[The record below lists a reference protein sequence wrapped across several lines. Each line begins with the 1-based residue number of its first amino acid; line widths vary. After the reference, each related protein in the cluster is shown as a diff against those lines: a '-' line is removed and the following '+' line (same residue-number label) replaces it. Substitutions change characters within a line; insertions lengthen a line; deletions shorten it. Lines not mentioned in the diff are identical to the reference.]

1 MKDKITD
8 SLKPLLM
15 QRPSMVGYCKLNEMQ
30 GSGECLRQENQ
41 FVNFW
46 GKTIWGNYSK
56 RAKSKWERRVSN
68 RWNHIR
74 KRELNAY
81 ICVQGEVAGGVEKS
95 VIR

>member
-8 SLKPLLM
+8 SLKPPLM
-15 QRPSMVGYCKLNEMQ
+15 QRPSMVGYCKLNEMP
-30 GSGECLRQENQ
+30 GSGECLRQEHQ

-46 GKTIWGNYSK
+46 GKAI

>member
-8 SLKPLLM
+8 SLKPPLM
-15 QRPSMVGYCKLNEMQ
+15 QRPSMVGYCKLNEMP
-30 GSGECLRQENQ
+30 GSGECLRQEHP

-46 GKTIWGNYSK
+46 GKTI

>member
-8 SLKPLLM
+8 SLKPPLM
-15 QRPSMVGYCKLNEMQ
+15 QRPSMVGYCKLNEMP
-30 GSGECLRQENQ
+30 GSGECLRQEHQ

-46 GKTIWGNYSK
+46 GKTI

-74 KRELNAY
+74 KRELNVY

>member
-8 SLKPLLM
+8 SLKPPLM
-15 QRPSMVGYCKLNEMQ
+15 QRPSMVGYCKLNEMP
-30 GSGECLRQENQ
+30 GSGEYLRQEHQ

-46 GKTIWGNYSK
+46 GKTI